1 MQKNIT
7 SCLVWVFGD
16 PCSVFALIVA
26 LICSFCLGEAFTL
39 GELHRFKEPVFHAK
53 INVCM
58 GMKHWDNVMKSDW
71 AFQSFLET
79 VHFVSLRG
87 SHLCWMALK
96 LNQSSWCDIMWWKS
110 VERFVENMLHSGNEI
125 KSHNN
130 GTESPADGNLCPMD
144 LCTTTDFIQYHPS
157 PHGGW
162 RR

>member
-1 MQKNIT
+1 MTHVLCLSWSLPWSVVFVLEKHLHWEHFIDLKNQYFMPK
-7 SCLVWVFGD
+7 SMSVWEWNTE
-16 PCSVFALIVA
+16 IVSWNQIG
-26 LICSFCLGEAFTL
+26 LC
-39 GELHRFKEPVFHAK
+39 
-53 INVCM
+53 
-58 GMKHWDNVMKSDW
+58 
-71 AFQSFLET
+71 QSFLET

-87 SHLCWMALK
+87 SHLCWMALE